1 MAAGALTQQA
11 AQVLGLA
18 VLLVIFTVL
27 ARRLS
32 LAELGA
38 YGLMATLAGYL
49 LVLKNSV
56 APAAVRVMVA
66 APTDALRAGAFLTA
80 AALYAVVG
88 IATGLLIALAG
99 TAISFALL
107 DGGLAHEARLGALVL
122 GAVTAVGLALSVNLD
137 ALRAAMRLTRS
148 AANEIAALALFAA
161 LMLGLIAVGADLWL
175 LIGASGSIPLLSG
188 TINLVARRR
197 LGLAFRLRR
206 RSVTRGQASAVL
218 PTAGWLLVAE
228 LSNLVIYGLDRI
240 VLGAFTGPRTIGV
253 YEGPLRAHNV
263 LLAMSQA
270 LGVTA
275 LPAATRVAGE
285 HESAG
290 EGEGDGEGT
299 AGGRSPDRLRELA
312 GEGAAGG
319 RSHDRLGELAV
330 RGSRYSLALFVPLT
344 VTAMVLG
351 APALEV
357 WLGEQFRAGAT
368 PLALLVSY
376 WLLYGA
382 LAVNPAFLVGA
393 GQARRVALTAACVA
407 GANLVLSIALTPLL
421 GLEGPALATAIAYLA
436 AFPAFLAITRSV
448 VPGAVGALARQAWL
462 PAYSLGAALAL
473 ALIGAR
479 AALPLERPGLLI
491 VALLLGPALYWL
503 AYWRLWLAPGERR
516 LVRDVGRG
524 LLPGRRSRGA

>member
-1 MAAGALTQQA
+1 VAAGALTQQA

-66 APTDALRAGAFLTA
+66 APTDALRAGAFSTA

-161 LMLGLIAVGADLWL
+161 LMLGLIAAGADLWL

-285 HESAG
+285 HESVG
-290 EGEGDGEGT
+290 EGEDDGA

-319 RSHDRLGELAV
+319 PSHARLGELAV

-473 ALIGAR
+473 ALLGAR

-491 VALLLGPALYWL
+491 VVLLLGPTLYWL

-516 LVRDVGRG
+516 LVREVGRS
-524 LLPGRRSRGA
+524 LLPGSGSRGA

>member
-66 APTDALRAGAFLTA
+66 APTDPLRAGAFSTA

-107 DGGLAHEARLGALVL
+107 GGELAYEARLGALVL
-122 GAVTAVGLALSVNLD
+122 GAVTAIGLALSVNLD

-148 AANEIAALALFAA
+148 AANEIAALALFAV
-161 LMLGLIAVGADLWL
+161 LMLGLIAAGADLWL

-240 VLGAFTGPRTIGV
+240 VLGAFTGPRTIGL

-275 LPAATRVAGE
+275 LPAATR
-285 HESAG
+285 
-290 EGEGDGEGT
+290 
-299 AGGRSPDRLRELA
+299 
-312 GEGAAGG
+312 AAGG
-319 RSHDRLGELAV
+319 HEPVGEAEAGLGGRPPDRVRELAV

-344 VTAMVLG
+344 VTAMVLA

-357 WLGEQFRAGAT
+357 WLGQQFGAAAT
-368 PLALLVSY
+368 ALALLASY

-393 GQARRVALTAACVA
+393 GQARRAALTAACVA
-407 GANLVLSIALTPLL
+407 GANLVLSVALTPLL
-421 GLEGPALATAIAYLA
+421 GVEGPALATALAYLA

-448 VPGAVGALARQAWL
+448 VPGAVGALAREAWL

-473 ALIGAR
+473 LLIGAR
-479 AALPLERPGLLI
+479 AALPLERPGLL
-491 VALLLGPALYWL
+491 ALVLLAGPALYWL
-503 AYWRLWLAPGERR
+503 AYWALWLAPGERR
-516 LVRDVGRG
+516 LVREVGRS
-524 LLPGRRSRGA
+524 LLPV